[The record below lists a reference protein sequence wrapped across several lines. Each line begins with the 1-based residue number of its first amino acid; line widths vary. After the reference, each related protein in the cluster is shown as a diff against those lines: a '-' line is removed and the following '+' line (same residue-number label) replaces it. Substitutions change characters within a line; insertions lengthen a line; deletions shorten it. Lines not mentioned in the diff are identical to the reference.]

1 MNEPF
6 LVAVDMSELTD
17 VVIRRAID
25 LATGRPIRID
35 LLNVVKPPNMV
46 SRGVAAHQ
54 IYEQALKNKQAAALH
69 AVQAL
74 MEKVPEP
81 HRGNVLVRSGIPADE
96 ICDQAGEGYDMV
108 ILATKGLSGLQ
119 HTLLGSVAE
128 RVVRMAP
135 IPVLVVR

>member
-6 LVAVDMSELTD
+6 LVAVDMSALTD
-17 VVIRRAID
+17 VVLRRAID
-25 LATGRPIRID
+25 LAAGHQNRID
-35 LLNVVKPPNMV
+35 LLHVVKPPNMV

-54 IYEQALKNKQAAALH
+54 IYEQALRTKEAAARH
-69 AVQAL
+69 TVQEL
-74 MEKVPEP
+74 MQQVPEAL
-81 HRGNVLVRSGIPADE
+81 RGNALVRSGIPADE
-96 ICDQAGEGYDMV
+96 ICDQASEGYDMV